1 MAVFSADDYSV
12 TVAGVDLSDHLQSVE
27 LSVSRAELDTTN
39 FDSSGNAERIGGRKD
54 ASVSL
59 NFMQDYAASEVEAT
73 IWPLYTSTSG
83 HGTIV
88 IKPTSSSP
96 SSTNPSYTVVALVN
110 DWKPIP
116 AVDPAGLP
124 VASVTWPV
132 SGAVT
137 RGTA

>member
-12 TVAGVDLSDHLQSVE
+12 TVFGTDLSDHLQSVE

-59 NFMQDYAASEVEAT
+59 NFMQDYAASEVEAVV
-73 IWPLYTSTSG
+73 WPIYTSTTG
-83 HGTIV
+83 LGTIV

-96 SSTNPSYTVVALVN
+96 SSTNPSYTLLALVT

-116 AVDPAGLP
+116 QVDPAGLP
-124 VASVTWPV
+124 VAQVTWPT
-132 SGAVT
+132 SGAISK
-137 RGTA
+137 GTA

>member
-27 LSVSRAELDTTN
+27 LSVGRADLDTTN
-39 FDSSGNAERIGGRKD
+39 FDSSGWAEQIGGRK
-54 ASVSL
+54 SGQVSL
-59 NFMQDYAASEVEAT
+59 NFMQDFAASEVEAT
-73 IWPLYTSTSG
+73 VWPLLTATDNR
-83 HGTIV
+83 GTIV

-96 SSTNPSYTVVALVN
+96 SSTNPSYTQVVNVN

-124 VASVTWPV
+124 VVQVSWPV
-132 SGAVT
+132 SGAVSK
-137 RGTA
+137 GTS